1 MISMNKESLEG
12 QQENKHF
19 TIDNTLTCKGV
30 AICIMLFHHLF
41 YPQQLWENYWWKLR
55 LGNRPLIAFIAMHG
69 KICVTIFVLL
79 SAYGLTFS
87 YRKLRDK
94 EKSIKE
100 KWKTDIHFSK
110 IQIKKLYLL
119 YWPIFIAAVI
129 CGGVTGLRIPSV
141 VYNSLGEGIRDFLG
155 IAYIIDGETPFND
168 IWWYISFA
176 LVLYMLFPLLYKI
189 VRKFPYV
196 MLAIS
201 FVIGIKP
208 LSSIPIMI
216 EFRRYSFVVCMG
228 VFLAESDLVS
238 KMLNAGT
245 KLFRIVLAGSAC
257 IVFFFI
263 RCVCPFTFDVF
274 LAIAII
280 VLVVE
285 FTGDKGRSSLK
296 FLGKHSGNI
305 FLIHGLLYQFFL
317 KKMIYGFWY
326 PPLIWGVLLGISLVC
341 SIVTEN
347 IKKYLKLQNCFFISP
362 KV

>member
-1 MISMNKESLEG
+1 MNKERLEG
-12 QQENKHF
+12 QDNKHF

-41 YPQQLWENYWWKLR
+41 YPQPLWENYWWKIR
-55 LGNRPLIAFIAMHG
+55 LGNRPLIAFMAMHG

-87 YRKLRDK
+87 YRKLCDK
-94 EKSIKE
+94 EKHKG
-100 KWKTDIHFSK
+100 KWKTDILFSK
-110 IQIKKLYLL
+110 NQIKKLYLL
-119 YWPIFIAAVI
+119 YWPIFIVAVI
-129 CGGVTGLRIPSV
+129 CGGVTGLRVPSV
-141 VYNSLGEGIRDFLG
+141 VYESLGEGIRDFLG

-176 LVLYMLFPLLYKI
+176 LLLYLLFLLLYKGM
-189 VRKFPYV
+189 RKFPYV

-208 LSSIPIMI
+208 TSSIPIMI

-228 VFLAESDLVS
+228 VFMAESDLMS

-245 KLFRIVLAGSAC
+245 RLIRIVLSGSAC
-257 IVFFFI
+257 IVFFCI
-263 RCVCPFTFDVF
+263 RCVWAFTFDAF

-285 FTGDKGRSSLK
+285 LTGDKGWYPLK
-296 FLGKHSGNI
+296 FMGKHSGNM

-341 SIVTEN
+341 SIVIED
-347 IKKYLKLQNCFFISP
+347 IKKYLKQKSLFINS
-362 KV
+362 KA